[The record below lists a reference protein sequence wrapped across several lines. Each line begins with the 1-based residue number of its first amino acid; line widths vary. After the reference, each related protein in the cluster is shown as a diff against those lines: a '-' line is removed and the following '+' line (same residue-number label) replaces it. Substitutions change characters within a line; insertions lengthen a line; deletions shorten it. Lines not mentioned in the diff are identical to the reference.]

1 MAVNKMEVR
10 KRFFINLIAK
20 KIKEDIIDKN
30 SDLDIIKTVSIG
42 DLDLMPSPE
51 TLQHRN
57 TAKNFLPAI
66 YILPENVH
74 NTTVNANKSISSGLY
89 SYTLRYVHYYDY
101 EDTTDN
107 VENAI
112 DIAETIADT
121 LLADNNMAE
130 LGTSYVTLSDNG
142 KDIGHILN
150 TDVTN
155 IYFNTLDTQVFKTLK
170 LPVIVIDI
178 DYVVTFRSML
188 VKGVQ

>member
-1 MAVNKMEVR
+1 MAVR

-20 KIKEDIIDKN
+20 KIKEDLINKN

-57 TAKNFLPAI
+57 TAKKFLPAI
-66 YILPENVH
+66 YILPETVY

-89 SYTLRYVHYYDY
+89 SYTLRYIHYYDY

-107 VENAI
+107 IENAI
-112 DIAETIADT
+112 NIAEIIADT
-121 LLADNNMAE
+121 LLEDNNMAE
-130 LGTSYVTLSDNG
+130 RGTSYITLSDKNG
-142 KDIGHILN
+142 NDIGHILD
-150 TDVTN
+150 TDVKS
-155 IYFNTLDTQVFKTLK
+155 IYFNTLDTQVFRTLK